1 MSLKTFEEED
11 EDVWVVDGFQ
21 ISDPRPPI
29 RISVNKEGSPP
40 SIDEIAKIEKI
51 TADIEPLI
59 LRAAELILDNYSYD
73 HFKKLGIDESKL
85 AEETPEAIAAA
96 VTLIELS
103 FFDVDGGGFEASF
116 TAPWDPHHSFDVE
129 HEESEPTCCAVN
141 G

>member
-1 MSLKTFEEED
+1 MSLKIFEEED

-29 RISVNKEGSPP
+29 RVSVNKEGSPP

-73 HFKKLGIDESKL
+73 HFKKLGVDESKL
-85 AEETPEAIAAA
+85 VEETPEAIA
-96 VTLIELS
+96 VGC
-103 FFDVDGGGFEASF
+103 FPD
-116 TAPWDPHHSFDVE
+116 
-129 HEESEPTCCAVN
+129 
-141 G
+141 

>member
-11 EDVWVVDGFQ
+11 EDVWVVKCCQ
-21 ISDPRPPI
+21 LPDPRPPI

-40 SIDEIAKIEKI
+40 SINEIAKIEKI
-51 TADIEPLI
+51 TAGIEPLI
-59 LRAAELILDNYSYD
+59 LRAAELILDSYSYD

-85 AEETPEAIAAA
+85 VEEVPAAIAAA
-96 VTLIELS
+96 VTLTGLS
-103 FFDVDGGGFEASF
+103 FFDVEGGGFEASF

-129 HEESEPTCCAVN
+129 HEEGEPIYCAVN